1 MCRSSTVTPTMPR
14 RHIETRNIVF
24 HKLDI
29 PNGSLCMMKT
39 EISTNGEAPIEAREH
54 RRATITQDHKRTG
67 SAHLD
72 EPSNRSGEE
81 KKRSL
86 FRRPG
91 VIVAAAALAMVGIA
105 YGAFAMFHSFTHES
119 TDDAFIDV
127 HFVSVAPKIAG
138 HVAAVHVDDN
148 QLVKKGDVLVE
159 IDPSDFQVALAQAR
173 ANLAK
178 DKATLIQANANEERA
193 QDLFTKKVIS
203 TQERDTNVA
212 TSESSKA
219 SVEANEAAVE
229 LAQLN
234 LGYAKIK
241 APIDGYVTKKAV
253 TTGDY
258 VQVGQALMSLAP
270 PRVWVIANFKATQLR
285 RMGPGQPAPLSIDAY
300 QELNL
305 HGHVDSIQAGSGAAF
320 TLLPPENATG
330 NYVKVVQRVP
340 VKIVLD
346 DQQNLQRVLG
356 PGMSVVPTVYVG
368 GEVGA
373 AWKVAIGALIL
384 AAGVI
389 LAAAL
394 WVHRTRKE
402 QS

>member
-1 MCRSSTVTPTMPR
+1 MMKIENSGNGAAPFETKEARRSTVT
-14 RHIETRNIVF
+14 EE
-24 HKLDI
+24 HKQTHSARFDEA
-29 PNGSLCMMKT
+29 SDH
-39 EISTNGEAPIEAREH
+39 ST
-54 RRATITQDHKRTG
+54 K
-67 SAHLD
+67 
-72 EPSNRSGEE
+72 E
-81 KKRSL
+81 KKQSL
-86 FRRPG
+86 FRRPS
-91 VIVAAAALAMVGIA
+91 VIVVAGALAMVGIA

-229 LAQLN
+229 QAQLN

-258 VQVGQALMSLAP
+258 LQVGQALMSLVP
-270 PRVWVIANFKATQLR
+270 PRVWVIANFKETQLR
-285 RMGPGQPAPLSIDAY
+285 SMRPGQPATVSIDAY
-300 QELNL
+300 QELKL

-373 AWKVAIGALIL
+373 AWKVAIGAIIL

-389 LAAAL
+389 LGAAL
-394 WVHRTRKE
+394 WIGRVQKG
-402 QS
+402 QA

>member
-1 MCRSSTVTPTMPR
+1 
-14 RHIETRNIVF
+14 
-24 HKLDI
+24 
-29 PNGSLCMMKT
+29 MKT
-39 EISTNGEAPIEAREH
+39 EFSNNGAAPAESRERH
-54 RRATITQDHKRTG
+54 SVAVTQDDKRTG
-67 SAHLD
+67 SARFDHASD
-72 EPSNRSGEE
+72 RSVKER
-81 KKRSL
+81 KQSL

-91 VIVAAAALAMVGIA
+91 VIVVGAALAMVGIG

-127 HFVSVAPKIAG
+127 HFVSFAPKIAG
-138 HVAAVHVDDN
+138 HVAVVHVDDN
-148 QLVKKGDVLVE
+148 QLVEKGDVLVE

-193 QDLFTKKVIS
+193 RDLFTKKVIS

-212 TSESSKA
+212 TSESSRA
-219 SVEANEAAVE
+219 AVQADEAAVQQ
-229 LAQLN
+229 AQLN
-234 LGYAKIK
+234 LGYAKLK

-258 VQVGQALMSLAP
+258 VQVGEALMSLVP
-270 PRVWVIANFKATQLR
+270 PRVWVIANFKETQLR
-285 RMGPGQPAPLSIDAY
+285 SMRPGQSATVSIDAY
-300 QELNL
+300 EGLEL

-320 TLLPPENATG
+320 SLLPPENATG

-346 DQQNLQRVLG
+346 DQRNLQRVLG
-356 PGMSVVPTVYVG
+356 PGMSVVPTVYVA

-373 AWKVAIGALIL
+373 AWKVAIGAIIL

-389 LAAAL
+389 LGAAL
-394 WVHRTRKE
+394 WIGRVRRE
-402 QS
+402 QG

>member
-1 MCRSSTVTPTMPR
+1 
-14 RHIETRNIVF
+14 
-24 HKLDI
+24 
-29 PNGSLCMMKT
+29 MMKT
-39 EISTNGEAPIEAREH
+39 EHSTNGEKEFEVKEH
-54 RRATITQDHKRTG
+54 RRFDTG
-67 SAHLD
+67 D
-72 EPSNRSGEE
+72 EPEQKSSARGDETGHHPG
-81 KKRSL
+81 KDKRRSL
-86 FRRPG
+86 FQRPAI
-91 VIVAAAALAMVGIA
+91 IVAVAALAILGIA

-159 IDPSDFQVALAQAR
+159 IDPSDFQVALAQTK

-178 DKATLIQANANEERA
+178 DKATLVQAHANEERA

-219 SVEANEAAVE
+219 SVEADEAAVE
-229 LAQLN
+229 QAQLN

-258 VQVGQALMSLAP
+258 VQVGQALMSLVP
-270 PRVWVIANFKATQLR
+270 PRVWVIANFKETQLR
-285 RMGPGQPAPLSIDAY
+285 SMRPRQPATVSIDAY
-300 QELNL
+300 EGPELQ
-305 HGHVDSIQAGSGAAF
+305 GHVDSIQAGSGAAF
-320 TLLPPENATG
+320 SLLPPENATG

-356 PGMSVVPTVYVG
+356 PGMSVVPAVYVG

-373 AWKVAIGALIL
+373 AWKVAIGAIIL
-384 AAGVI
+384 AIGVVVG
-389 LAAAL
+389 AVL
-394 WVHRTRKE
+394 WIGRIQKRKA
-402 QS
+402 

>member
-1 MCRSSTVTPTMPR
+1 
-14 RHIETRNIVF
+14 
-24 HKLDI
+24 
-29 PNGSLCMMKT
+29 MMKT
-39 EISTNGEAPIEAREH
+39 EVSNNGAAPVEVRERH
-54 RRATITQDHKRTG
+54 PTAVTQDYKRGTPARFDGTG
-67 SAHLD
+67 DFSTK
-72 EPSNRSGEE
+72 E

-86 FRRPG
+86 FQRPG
-91 VIVAAAALAMVGIA
+91 VIVAVAVLAILGIA
-105 YGAFAMFHSFTHES
+105 YGAFALFHSFTHAT

-138 HVAAVHVDDN
+138 RVAVVHVDDN

-159 IDPSDFQVALAQAR
+159 IDPRDFQVALAQAK

-178 DKATLIQANANEERA
+178 DKATLVQASTNEKRA
-193 QDLFTKKVIS
+193 QDLFARKVIS

-212 TSESSKA
+212 TSDSSKA
-219 SVEANEAAVE
+219 SVQADEAAVE
-229 LAQLN
+229 QAQLN
-234 LGYAKIK
+234 LDYAKIK

-258 VQVGQALMSLAP
+258 VQVGQALMSLVP
-270 PRVWVIANFKATQLR
+270 PRVWVIANFKETQLR
-285 RMGPGQPAPLSIDAY
+285 SMRPGQPATVSIDAY
-300 QELNL
+300 QELKL
-305 HGHVDSIQAGSGAAF
+305 DGHVDSIQAGSGAAF
-320 TLLPPENATG
+320 SLLPPENATG

-373 AWKVAIGALIL
+373 AWKVAIGAIIL

-389 LAAAL
+389 LGAAL
-394 WVHRTRKE
+394 WIGRVRRG
-402 QS
+402 Q